1 MINLDASN
9 FDELYVELVELDFA
23 FFPPNGGML
32 LQGLML
38 IWAGGISCG
47 LKEAAMK
54 EIAAQLPF
62 PLYLRFY
69 CFTHQWNNLLRFL
82 L

>member
-1 MINLDASN
+1 MG
-9 FDELYVELVELDFA
+9 LVQLDFA
-23 FFPPNGGML
+23 SWMKVFFPQMVGLEKNGGIL

-38 IWAGGISCG
+38 IRAGHDWVRFG

-54 EIAAQLPF
+54 EIAAQLPL

-69 CFTHQWNNLLRFL
+69 CFTHQWNTLLRFL
-82 L
+82 R